1 MTTKRKVGQAPQVV
15 QGRPKRVPLSQRNV
29 ISLNGI
35 KVPKGMVPRL
45 FNDVDNR
52 INDALAAGYQ
62 FVMSDGKLGDERC
75 SEPSKMG
82 SYVTKSVGGGRVG
95 YLMATPEEFYNEDQ
109 AAKQRQVDASE
120 AAMKPPKKGSKQVPD
135 QKGDPSGELYGEGL
149 TND

>member
-1 MTTKRKVGQAPQVV
+1 MTTKTVKKGQESRAT
-15 QGRPKRVPLSQRNV
+15 GRPKRVPLAQRNV

-35 KVPKGMVPRL
+35 KIPKGMVPRI

-75 SEPSKMG
+75 SEPSKLG

-95 YLMATPEEFYNEDQ
+95 YLMATPEEFYKEDQ
-109 AAKQRQVDASE
+109 AAKQAQVDMSE
-120 AAMKPPKKGSKQVPD
+120 AAMRKPNLKPKQVED
-135 QKGDPSGELYGEGL
+135 QKGDPAGKVYGEGL
-149 TND
+149 TDD